1 MSEVQRVLF
10 PLDLSLNFPELTVT
24 TRKIFDR
31 RNVEVVMLNAI
42 EEPARSG
49 RGRDV
54 ERSTAQMDFLASKQS
69 KFAQVSR
76 CVQRGCPADCV
87 LEYTTR
93 QPIDVILMAPGGCES
108 LCRNCLG
115 HVTEQVLTQAPCAV
129 WMEWM
134 TGKLNY
140 LRNVFCAIR
149 ADRFQGKVLSR
160 ITAVARLFGAEVTTV
175 QADNPKGDVPLGE
188 AEPL

>member
-54 ERSTAQMDFLASKQS
+54 ELSTAQMDFLASKQ
-69 KFAQVSR
+69 F
-76 CVQRGCPADCV
+76 
-87 LEYTTR
+87 
-93 QPIDVILMAPGGCES
+93 
-108 LCRNCLG
+108 
-115 HVTEQVLTQAPCAV
+115 
-129 WMEWM
+129 
-134 TGKLNY
+134 
-140 LRNVFCAIR
+140 
-149 ADRFQGKVLSR
+149 
-160 ITAVARLFGAEVTTV
+160 
-175 QADNPKGDVPLGE
+175 
-188 AEPL
+188 